1 MYVRPATADELP
13 AVRYVLDGALLEVDS
28 RALEDAIHSDEVL
41 VAVRESDRTDEL
53 VLGTLV
59 LADAEVLAIA
69 VRKRRRDRG
78 IGSALVAAAAKRYDT
93 LTAEFHSRV
102 RPFWESVGFAVEP
115 TDEEERFRG
124 QLSR

>member
-78 IGSALVAAAAKRYDT
+78 IGSALVAAAAERHDT

-102 RPFWESVGFAVEP
+102 RPFWESAGFAVEP

>member
-93 LTAEFHSRV
+93 LTAEFHGRV